1 MNVNA
6 VAELLQERIG
16 VDPLSLGAAVLS
28 SIVAR
33 RMRALGVTTPQ
44 HYAAHLRNSAEDFAA
59 LIEDVVVAETWFFR
73 GGNVFSY
80 LADHARRWITAA
92 PTDSVFRI
100 LSAPCSSGEEPYSMA
115 IALMEAGVP
124 RERWTIKGVDL
135 SPRSLARA
143 RQGVYRESSLRET
156 PAHLQRKYFHENNG
170 GWRLDPALRDLVCFQ
185 QGNLLDPGLLHGA
198 APFDLIF
205 CRNVLIYLHAEA
217 RTRVLANLDRLLTPR
232 GLLCMG
238 HAEPLSLLDPR
249 FQATGPHDSFLFQ
262 RREKPHPTRSIPNSE
277 EAVPS
282 QGRAG
287 KIPAPRKNRSRRS
300 GSGRSSLPGT
310 RTSLSSITSA
320 DLLLQAR
327 QEANAGVLDKALQTC
342 QAHCSAAEPS
352 ASAYSLL
359 GVIHQA
365 RQEKAKAVECFRR
378 ALYLDPQHEE
388 ALLHL
393 MLLSQEGGNE
403 AEATRLRRRLGRKI
417 AGGEA

>member
-1 MNVNA
+1 MTLDA

-16 VDPLSLGAAVLS
+16 VDPLSLGATVLS

-33 RMRALGVTTPQ
+33 RMRALGLTVPQ
-44 HYAAHLRNSAEDFAA
+44 HYAAHLTNSAEEFAA

-80 LADHARRWITAA
+80 LGDHVRREITTAS
-92 PTDSVFRI
+92 PTSMFRI

-115 IALMEAGVP
+115 IALMEAGIP
-124 RERWTIKGVDL
+124 CERWTIKGVDL
-135 SPRSLARA
+135 SPRTLARA
-143 RQGVYRESSLRET
+143 RHGVYRESSFRET
-156 PAHLQRKYFHENNG
+156 PARLQRKYFHASNA
-170 GWRLDPALRDLVCFQ
+170 GWKLDPALRDLVCFQ
-185 QGNLLDPGLLHGA
+185 QGNLLDPGLFQGA
-198 APFDLIF
+198 ATFDLIF

-217 RTRVLANLDRLLTPR
+217 RSCVLANLDRLLAPS

-262 RREKPHPTRSIPNSE
+262 RRQRTGETPVR
-277 EAVPS
+277 
-282 QGRAG
+282 
-287 KIPAPRKNRSRRS
+287 PAPVALPDGTGETPIPRKKRPLRS
-300 GSGRSSLPGT
+300 GSRRRPLPVPCVP
-310 RTSLSSITSA
+310 SSSIA
-320 DLLLQAR
+320 PGDRLLQAR
-327 QEANAGVLDKALQTC
+327 QEADSGALDKALQTC
-342 QAHCSAAEPS
+342 QAHFSVAEPS

-365 RQEKAKAVECFRR
+365 RQDKTKAAECFRR

-403 AEATRLRRRLGRKI
+403 AEAMRLRQRLGRKT